1 MKLEFTEEQ
10 KAIQQVIREF
20 LNKEVAPYVDK
31 WEKEDYFP
39 REALMKLGEL
49 GFMGMT
55 FPEEYGGASIDYISS
70 CLVIEEI
77 AKISASLAII
87 VSVHNS
93 VGCYP
98 IYKYGNEEQKKK
110 YLKLLAQGKL
120 LGGFALTEPNAGSD
134 AAAIKTKAIKENN
147 HYVLNGTKAW
157 VTNAG
162 AGGIII
168 VQAVSDPSAGTKG
181 ISSFIVET
189 NFKGCIISKK
199 EDKLGLRCSITN
211 EVSFENC
218 IVPKENLLGQEGM
231 GFKIAM
237 DALDGARIGVAAQ
250 AIGIAEAAMEKAIEY
265 SKIRSAFGKTLS
277 SFEGIQFMIADMA
290 TKIEAARLLMLK
302 AAQLKN
308 DNRRCVKEASMAKL
322 FASEICN
329 EITNKALQIYGAYG
343 YSKDYPLE
351 RYLRDGRVTSIYEG
365 TSEIQRIIIAR
376 EILKNNR

>member
-10 KAIQQVIREF
+10 KAIQQAIREF
-20 LNKEVAPYVDK
+20 LNKEVAPYADR

-39 REALMKLGEL
+39 REALTKLGEL

-55 FPEEYGGASIDYISS
+55 FPEEYGGAGIDYISS

-110 YLKLLAQGKL
+110 YLKPLAQGKL

-134 AAAIKTKAIKENN
+134 AAAIKTRAIKEND
-147 HYVLNGTKAW
+147 HYILNGTKAW

-189 NFKGCIISKK
+189 NFEGCIISKK

-218 IVPKENLLGQEGM
+218 IVPKENLLAQEGM

-265 SKIRSAFGKTLS
+265 SKIRTAFGKPLS
-277 SFEGIQFMIADMA
+277 SFEGIQFMIADIA

-308 DNRRCVKEASMAKL
+308 DNRRCLKEASMAKL
-322 FASEICN
+322 YASEICN
-329 EITNKALQIYGAYG
+329 EVTNKALQIYGAYG
-343 YSKDYPLE
+343 YSRDYPLE

-376 EILKNNR
+376 EILKNNW

>member
-322 FASEICN
+322 YASEICN

>member
-1 MKLEFTEEQ
+1 MKFEFTEEQ
-10 KAIQQVIREF
+10 LTIQQTIKDF
-20 LNKEVAPYVDK
+20 LNKEVSPYVDK
-31 WEKEDYFP
+31 WEKEEYFP
-39 REALMKLGEL
+39 KEAINKLAEL

-55 FPEEYGGASIDYISS
+55 FPEEYGGAGIDYISS

-77 AKISASLAII
+77 AKVSASLAII

-98 IYKYGNEEQKKK
+98 IFKYGNEKQKQK
-110 YLKLLAQGKL
+110 YLLPLAQGKL
-120 LGGFALTEPNAGSD
+120 IGGFALTEPNAGSD
-134 AAAIKTKAIKENN
+134 AAAIRTKAIKEKN
-147 HYVLNGTKAW
+147 YYIINGTKAW

-162 AGGIII
+162 AGGILI
-168 VQAVSDPSAGTKG
+168 VQAITNPEAATKG

-189 NFKGCIISKK
+189 SFEGCKIAKK
-199 EDKLGLRCSITN
+199 ENKLGLRCSITN
-211 EVSFENC
+211 EVHFENC
-218 IVPKENLLGQEGM
+218 VVPEENLLGEEGM

-250 AIGIAEAAMEKAIEY
+250 AIGIAEAAMEKAVEY
-265 SKIRSAFGKTLS
+265 SKIRTAFGKTLS

-302 AAQLKN
+302 AAKLKN
-308 DNRRCVKEASMAKL
+308 DNLRCVKEASMAKL
-322 FASEICN
+322 YASEICN

-351 RYLRDGRVTSIYEG
+351 RYLRDGRVTTIYEG
-365 TSEIQRIIIAR
+365 TSEIQKIIIAR
-376 EILKNNR
+376 ELLKQ